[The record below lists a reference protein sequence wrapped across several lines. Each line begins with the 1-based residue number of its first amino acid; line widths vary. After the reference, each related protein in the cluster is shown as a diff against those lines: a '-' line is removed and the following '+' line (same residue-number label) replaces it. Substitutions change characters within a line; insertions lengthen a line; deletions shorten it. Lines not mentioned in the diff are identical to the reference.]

1 MIDISKNELYIKSFD
16 SVYKNYLSARTIP
29 FCHPRYCDG
38 FVYILGG
45 SCKYTFSDDKRSFQA
60 RAGDLLYLAHGAVY
74 QMDVLE
80 KYDFI
85 CINFFFDS
93 TDTRISN
100 VFKLKSA
107 DKLEGLFYQTLK
119 DSNSTTLAHKI
130 ALLYRIYNEL
140 ILSERV
146 GYLPGS
152 QREKINEAILHISQA
167 PQNAKS
173 ISDLAADAEMSE
185 VYFRKLFKSVT
196 GVSPAKFITDCR
208 ITCAKEL
215 LTADDLSFED
225 IAEQCGFS
233 SASYFCRVFK
243 QSLGVTPAEY
253 KKRFHL

>member
-1 MIDISKNELYIKSFD
+1 MIDISKNELYVKSFE
-16 SVYKNYLSARTIP
+16 SVFKNYLSVKTIP

-38 FVYILGG
+38 LVYILGG
-45 SCKYTFSDDKRSFQA
+45 SCKYTFAEDGRSFQA
-60 RAGDLLYLAHGAVY
+60 GAGDLLYLAHGAVY

-85 CINFFFDS
+85 GINFFFDS

-100 VFKLKSA
+100 VFKLKSS
-107 DKLEGLFYQTLK
+107 DKIEGMFYQTLK
-119 DSNSTTLAHKI
+119 DSNSTTVAHKI
-130 ALLYRIYNEL
+130 ALLYRIYNEM

-152 QREKINEAILHISQA
+152 LREKIDEAILSITK
-167 PQNAKS
+167 NARNTPS
-173 ISDLAADAEMSE
+173 ISDLAAEAEMSE

-208 ITCAKEL
+208 IARAKEL
-215 LTADDLSFED
+215 LTADDLSPED

-243 QSLGVTPAEY
+243 QTLGVTPTEY
-253 KKRFHL
+253 KKRFHI